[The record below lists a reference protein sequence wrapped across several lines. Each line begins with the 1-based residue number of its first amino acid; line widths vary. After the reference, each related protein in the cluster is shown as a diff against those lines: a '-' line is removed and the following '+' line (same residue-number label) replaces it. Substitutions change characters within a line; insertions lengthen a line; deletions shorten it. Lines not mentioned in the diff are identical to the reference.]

1 MKRLILLLVVLGVVG
16 CNTKPSTGGSDSPD
30 KEPIKNKNLL
40 SESQAEKILK
50 EAVHVDDVGQLL
62 NIAVDGAKFKDRG
75 DLAYN
80 ANQSKPY
87 SGLIKGTDKLGQ
99 LKFLGWVTAGKA
111 NGFTTNW
118 HQNGQKNSEG
128 TLKTG
133 RKDGLW
139 IYWHQN
145 GQKNSEGTLKT
156 GRKDGLWIYWSENG
170 EKVTEEIWKD
180 GKQHGPVTTWFKNGQ
195 KMAEG
200 HVTDGKLHGLATGW
214 FENGQKRSE
223 QLYENGQVVS
233 VKMWNSKGEEIE
245 ANEES
250 KK

>member
-1 MKRLILLLVVLGVVG
+1 M
-16 CNTKPSTGGSDSPD
+16 
-30 KEPIKNKNLL
+30 
-40 SESQAEKILK
+40 
-50 EAVHVDDVGQLL
+50 
-62 NIAVDGAKFKDRG
+62 
-75 DLAYN
+75 
-80 ANQSKPY
+80 
-87 SGLIKGTDKLGQ
+87 
-99 LKFLGWVTAGKA
+99 
-111 NGFTTNW
+111 
-118 HQNGQKNSEG
+118 
-128 TLKTG
+128 
-133 RKDGLW
+133 
-139 IYWHQN
+139 
-145 GQKNSEGTLKT
+145 
-156 GRKDGLWIYWSENG
+156 
-170 EKVTEEIWKD
+170 TEEIWKD

>member
-1 MKRLILLLVVLGVVG
+1 MKRFILLLVVHGVVG

-30 KEPIKNKNLL
+30 KEPVKDKNLL
-40 SESQAEKILK
+40 SESQAERILK

-62 NIAVDGAKFKDRG
+62 KVAVDGAKFKDRG

-80 ANQSKPY
+80 ANQPKPY

-99 LKFLGWVTAGKA
+99 LRFLGWVTAGKA

-133 RKDGLW
+133 K
-139 IYWHQN
+139 
-145 GQKNSEGTLKT
+145 
-156 GRKDGLWIYWSENG
+156 KDGLWIYWSKNG

-180 GKQHGPVTTWFKNGQ
+180 GKQHGPVTTWFNNGQ

-200 HVTDGKLHGLATGW
+200 HVTNGKLHGLATGW

-245 ANEES
+245 TDEES

>member
-139 IYWHQN
+139 IYW
-145 GQKNSEGTLKT
+145 
-156 GRKDGLWIYWSENG
+156 SENG